1 MASDLSIALSQLH
14 ALLLQLAEAE
24 AAFSE
29 GPGSVMVA
37 EKQVAQMEQQ
47 IEDQKAKIK
56 QTRKTADE
64 LNLKLKTKESE
75 LRKYEGQLNTAT
87 SNKEFDIVK
96 GQIANV
102 RTEQSDIENAAFEAL
117 EAIDATQVALKILE
131 TELKNRRQAAAT
143 IKAEVAASIPA
154 LEATIENIKAQ
165 IEVAEKV
172 IPPGEGLSAYR
183 RLRIANGPGAL
194 AGIEDDFCEGC
205 NCKVTNQDLV
215 RIRTGEFMR
224 CRECN
229 RGLYVV

>member
-14 ALLLQLAEAE
+14 SLLRQLAEAE
-24 AAFSE
+24 TAFSE
-29 GPGSVMVA
+29 GPRSIMLS

-47 IEDQKAKIK
+47 IEDQKTRIK
-56 QTRKTADE
+56 QARKTADE
-64 LNLKLKTKESE
+64 LNLKLKTKEAE
-75 LRKYEGQLNTAT
+75 LKKYEGQLNTAT

-96 GQIANV
+96 IQIANV
-102 RTEQSDIENAAFEAL
+102 RKEQAEMENAAFEAM
-117 EAIDATQVALKILE
+117 EEIDATQVTLKNLE
-131 TELKNRRQAAAT
+131 SDLKNRKQAAVE
-143 IKAEVAASIPA
+143 IKAEVEAGKPA
-154 LEATIENIKAQ
+154 LEAALENLKSQ
-165 IEVAEKV
+165 IEIAEKV

-183 RLRIANGPGAL
+183 RLRTANGPGAL
-194 AGIEDDFCEGC
+194 AGIEDDFCDGC

>member
-143 IKAEVAASIPA
+143 IKAEVAAGSPA
-154 LEATIENIKAQ
+154 LEAPIENIKAQ

>member
-24 AAFSE
+24 AALSE
-29 GPGSVMVA
+29 GPRSIMVA
-37 EKQVAQMEQQ
+37 EKQVARMEQQ

-56 QTRKTADE
+56 LTRKSADE

-75 LRKYEGQLNTAT
+75 LKKYEGQLNTAT

-96 GQIANV
+96 GQITNV
-102 RTEQSDIENAAFEAL
+102 RTEQADIENTAFEAM
-117 EAIDATQVALKILE
+117 EEIDATQVALKNLE
-131 TELKNRRQAAAT
+131 TELKSRKHAAVT
-143 IKAEVAASIPA
+143 IKAEVEAVKPA
-154 LEATIENIKAQ
+154 LEASLENLKAQ

-194 AGIEDDFCEGC
+194 AGIEDDFCDGC